1 MTTNQV
7 HTQGVQAMTTNQT
20 TVNGLN
26 PLNMA
31 MNVTNNQGVQPMN
44 TQSNP
49 MDDAAILASLYAEA
63 NTTAKVSTTDSVA
76 DIVSNNANNLDGT
89 LGEFEAKL
97 NQARLD
103 KFGLTLKDVT
113 DVVSCVAAM
122 FYIER
127 LGGRGLEPLTSKTD
141 PAVLS
146 RVIFARLITK
156 VGYFFNN
163 VKANDQ
169 DGGTTYN
176 RMQRVQIVVEEMFG
190 TDSSE
195 YILIEKLI
203 DYVIGFKLETTDG
216 MINLCTKDGVVLH
229 EDVVPTNL
237 DIQIRQSGVFFVV
250 KRGTKVSLSR
260 GDAYIFNR
268 GESIT
273 LGSDVL
279 TTDLVKVM
287 KTVNIHKNSIVSKN
301 ISGKKI
307 DVVEYEEKTNIFKK
321 RDTFFLLL
329 ALKANNIDFKPLLK
343 AHKQGRDLRLVIAR
357 DVTKEFVRGSLKV
370 VAYPAIEVSGLYLHS
385 GPVSSKEASTGYVGG
400 DLNRLNGDQ
409 SLMIEFVSYENGRR
423 VITREAPNKTQSR
436 LDKLN
441 SAKALW
447 KRKTKLFVINSLT
460 HPSQAALNLQLV
472 GSPILVPRS
481 VVESDGICRYVSN
494 MAQGGVKATS
504 MPLSFFNKELY
515 EGDFCVVPPT
525 GFKGGLLSL
534 YNLLSDNK
542 VEDLKGLANISEET
556 YETLVAA
563 FKEEMSSKLT
573 HIKLGGVPV
582 LGYFVEVEL
591 ECTNAYT
598 IDTFR
603 VVEQDEIDYDLTTKV
618 GYEEAVSDLKTST
631 KARISKMMFEVQ
643 AEEVRFNGLRNII
656 IKAREEAEAKGDVF
670 SLANFLT
677 TEIKLGRIK
686 RKNLITNVSSAEL
699 QTVAMYYGKD
709 TASAWLKELLVN
721 QQEYG
726 FSQEKLYALEY
737 LDALDRNVVITTSV
751 HKILAI
757 LKSDERSSITKEN
770 SHYSKDVAKQL
781 LELFSSDDHG
791 WANITYNNGE
801 VVQLPLGSVL
811 VHDLEKQINDNKKR
825 SVFTTGLLN
834 ELLENIKADL
844 NESEVFFPDSKAHI
858 KMDLEIQKQLLG
870 KSLGYHRAKGFYGVA
885 LPLVRKAA
893 TGLATAGITNIE
905 RMFGNTEGRLVQAT
919 LTKFPT
925 FFEGMMGTYSVF
937 DIDMG
942 ATLNLLMECVVF
954 VNPELVMMHQNDF
967 DGDMY
972 RLTVGSALPT
982 VERLYD
988 RFNGQ
993 YFADFLKGELEGN
1006 VIKLAKAQ
1014 IATIYEYHEAIKASA
1029 EAADNVG
1036 LFTANSYYY
1045 ELALSNLVGKT
1056 VFGTLKKEDIT
1067 VTQKDAYLITS
1078 LFKMLIQ
1085 IEAMDNMKMEG
1096 SNVFITDLLLH
1107 YKLRGIS
1114 DFGTS
1119 TKAEI
1124 VRTQLGKAFRALTSL
1139 AKTRN
1144 LDLDEATIVR
1154 TLEVIYAAATVVEDH
1169 NEYLTLM
1176 VHNARAVGQKAQDEL
1191 MESVRQPTIDYLGKF
1206 MFKDAYQ
1213 DIVKGPDFES
1223 MHLES
1228 LVQTV
1233 DAIEEASLNNT
1244 LKLV

>member
-1 MTTNQV
+1 MKTININKGVNNMTTQN
-7 HTQGVQAMTTNQT
+7 TT
-20 TVNGLN
+20 NGLN

-31 MNVTNNQGVQPMN
+31 MNVTNQNNQGANAMN
-44 TQSNP
+44 QSNP

-63 NTTAKVSTTDSVA
+63 STTAKVSSTDSVA
-76 DIVSNNANNLDGT
+76 DIIGNNTDNLEGT
-89 LGEFEAKL
+89 LGQFEAKL

-103 KFGLTLKDVT
+103 KFGLTLGDVT
-113 DVVSCVAAM
+113 SVISCVATM
-122 FYIER
+122 LYIER
-127 LGGRGLEPLTSKTD
+127 LGGRGVEPLVSKKD

-146 RVIFARLITK
+146 RVIFAQLVK
-156 VGYFFNN
+156 KMGWFF
-163 VKANDQ
+163 ANAQLKDQ
-169 DGGTTYN
+169 EGNTTYN
-176 RMQRVQIVVEEMFG
+176 RMQRVQLVIADIFG
-190 TDSSE
+190 TTSTE
-195 YILIEKLI
+195 YILVEKLI
-203 DYVIGFKLETTDG
+203 DYVRGFKLETTDG
-216 MINLCTKDGVVLH
+216 AINLCTVDGEVLH
-229 EDVVPTNL
+229 ADVVSPVL
-237 DIQIRQSGVFFVV
+237 DIQIRQNGVFFAV
-250 KRGTKVSLSR
+250 KRGTTVSLRR
-260 GDAYIFNR
+260 GEAYTFSR

-279 TTDLVKVM
+279 TTDLVGVIRSL
-287 KTVNIHKNSIVSKN
+287 NIHSKTTVSKN

-307 DVVEYEEKTNIFKK
+307 DVVEYKEKSDMFQK

-343 AHKQGRDLRLVIAR
+343 GYKQGRDLRLIIAR
-357 DVTKEFVRGSLKV
+357 DATKGFVRGSLKV

-409 SLMIEFVSYENGRR
+409 NLMIEFVSYENGRR

-460 HPSQAALNLQLV
+460 HPSQATLNLQLV

-494 MAQGGVKATS
+494 MDQGGVKATS
-504 MPLSFFNKELY
+504 MPLSFFSKELY

-534 YNLLSDNK
+534 YNLISDK
-542 VEDLKGLANISEET
+542 KIEDLKGLANISEST
-556 YETLVAA
+556 YGALVAA
-563 FKEEMSSKLT
+563 FKEEISSKLT

-598 IDTFR
+598 IDTLR
-603 VVEQDEIDYDLTTKV
+603 VVEQDEIDYDLTTKAS
-618 GYEEAVSDLKTST
+618 YEEAVADLKEST

-643 AEEVRFNGLRNII
+643 AEEVRFNGLRNIV
-656 IKAREEAEAKGDVF
+656 IKAREDAEAKGNVF

-677 TEIKLGRIK
+677 TELKLGRIK

-709 TASAWLKELLVN
+709 TASSWLKELLMN

-737 LDALDRNVVITTSV
+737 LDALDRNVVIKTSV

-757 LKSDERSSITKEN
+757 LKSDERSAITKEN

-811 VHDLEKQINDNKKR
+811 VHDLEKQINDTKKR

-844 NESEVFFPDSKAHI
+844 NESEVFFHDSKAHI

-885 LPLVRKAA
+885 LPLVRKST

-905 RMFGNTEGRLVQAT
+905 RMFGNTEGSLVQAT

-993 YFADFLKGELEGN
+993 YFADFLEGELEGN

-1029 EAADNVG
+1029 EAANNVG

-1107 YKLRGIS
+1107 YKLRSIS

-1154 TLEVIYAAATVVEDH
+1154 TLEVMYAAATVVGDH
-1169 NEYLTLM
+1169 NDYLTLM
-1176 VHNARAVGQKAQDEL
+1176 VHNDRAVGQKAQDEL
-1191 MESVRQPTIDYLGKF
+1191 VKSIRQPGVDYLGKF

-1233 DAIEEASLNNT
+1233 ESIVEASTNKT